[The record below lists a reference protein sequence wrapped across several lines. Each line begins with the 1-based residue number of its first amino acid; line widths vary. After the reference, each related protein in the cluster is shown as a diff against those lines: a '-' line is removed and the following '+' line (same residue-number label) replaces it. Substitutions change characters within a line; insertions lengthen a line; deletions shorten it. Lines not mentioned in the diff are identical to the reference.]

1 MGFNKRFVGR
11 DNILGVYDVS
21 SINGLKEYL
30 FKPDVILFTDNF
42 SGKIYDLLDYRKDEL
57 AEKKIK
63 KELTIR
69 C

>member
-1 MGFNKRFVGR
+1 MGFNKRFVGK

-30 FKPDVILFTDNF
+30 FKPDALFFTDIF
-42 SGKIYDLLDYRKDEL
+42 SGKIYDLLHDKKYKL

-69 C
+69 S